1 MRLPALLLAALI
13 AWSGTASAAEPPVP
27 LLWKA
32 SNGERS
38 VYLLGSFHMLKAS
51 DYPLSGDVDAA
62 FDDAESLLF
71 EMPPTEMGSIA
82 LAMKMGQAA
91 LRPDGTTPDRPEER
105 RVGKE
110 CVRTWKTGWSRS

>member
-13 AWSGTASAAEPPVP
+13 AWSGVSSAAEPPVP

-51 DYPLSGDVDAA
+51 DYPLSHDVDAA
-62 FDDAESLLF
+62 FADAESLLF
-71 EMPPTEMGSIA
+71 EMPPAELGSIA
-82 LAMKMGQAA
+82 VALTMGQAA
-91 LRPDGTTPDRPEER
+91 LRTAGTLHDSDLPPATEARLDAWLE
-105 RVGKE
+105 
-110 CVRTWKTGWSRS
+110 